1 MNNLSDL
8 QQQFNDLPGPYLLR
22 VSRGYTPEMDA
33 LRCEAFPEANHS
45 ATNRDVYDGRA
56 WHLTI
61 HYTDELA
68 AYRRLIPGPDGF
80 FKALT
85 ANPLLVDSWKA
96 TDWSRLVVAPSF
108 RNLGLPKVMGLVALL
123 VAHALGHRYVHGA
136 ASPSRQLIGLLHR
149 LDFRE
154 VDMPISVS
162 VQPSVSF
169 CLQLFTCDLTKL
181 TYSPDQ
187 RLVESWHQLG
197 MSAMH

>member
-22 VSRGYTPEMDA
+22 VSREYTPEMDV

-68 AYRRLIPGPDGF
+68 ANSRLIPGPDGF

-96 TDWSRLVVAPSF
+96 TDWSRLVVVPSF
-108 RNLGLPKVMGLVALL
+108 RNLGLPGVMGLVALHSSTRFGPP
-123 VAHALGHRYVHGA
+123 VRARRGEPKPPANRT
-136 ASPSRQLIGLLHR
+136 ASPTGLPRGRHAHQRKCATKRFVLLAAVYLR
-149 LDFRE
+149 PDE
-154 VDMPISVS
+154 AY
-162 VQPSVSF
+162 
-169 CLQLFTCDLTKL
+169 LFSGPTA
-181 TYSPDQ
+181 S
-187 RLVESWHQLG
+187 
-197 MSAMH
+197 